1 MIRSARRSA
10 IRTAVGACVALAAM
24 LGSAGA
30 AEKATLSGPST
41 VKLYQSAKLTG
52 RNYPPN
58 AAVVVRVMDAQGREH
73 VMGLTVGRDGS
84 LSVDMTASVEGL
96 YTLTVVDGQGQA
108 LATARIVAG
117 R

>member
-1 MIRSARRSA
+1 
-10 IRTAVGACVALAAM
+10 
-24 LGSAGA
+24 
-30 AEKATLSGPST
+30 
-41 VKLYQSAKLTG
+41 
-52 RNYPPN
+52 
-58 AAVVVRVMDAQGREH
+58 
-73 VMGLTVGRDGS
+73 MGLTVGRDGS